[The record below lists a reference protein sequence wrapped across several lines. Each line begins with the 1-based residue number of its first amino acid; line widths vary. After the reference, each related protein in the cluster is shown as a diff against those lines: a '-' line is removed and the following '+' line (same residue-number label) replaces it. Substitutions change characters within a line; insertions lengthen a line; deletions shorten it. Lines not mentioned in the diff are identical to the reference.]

1 MQGDGS
7 HNTSNDGMSATHQQ
21 ALYGSF
27 PVRITLECFLNVYY
41 LAIAYIQ
48 LLIVGLVIFLHY
60 QQVRRVQAWEPFAL
74 AKGFVFKKGSI
85 FHNPTITG
93 TQAGIKLV
101 VTAHRRT
108 KHQEAYC
115 TCVAEVPGALPEG
128 FTLGAQGSGFLGWS
142 IAGDSISRQDITIG
156 DKELDDAVTIKGHD
170 EAGIQ
175 RLLRKPL
182 GRKAALTVVH
192 FSTDSYVEGGKVMLR
207 LEGEPTDEATLR
219 GMIDTSVEVAKD
231 LAGA

>member
-7 HNTSNDGMSATHQQ
+7 HDTSNDGMSATHPQ
-21 ALYGSF
+21 ARYGSF
-27 PVRITLECFLNVYY
+27 SVRITLDC
-41 LAIAYIQ
+41 
-48 LLIVGLVIFLHY
+48 
-60 QQVRRVQAWEPFAL
+60 VQAWEPFAL

-85 FHNPTITG
+85 FRNPTMTG

-128 FTLGAQGSGFLGWS
+128 FTLGTQGSGFLGWS
-142 IAGDSISRQDITIG
+142 IAGDSCSRQDITIG
-156 DKELDDAVTIKGHD
+156 DKQLDDAVTIKGHD
-170 EAGIQ
+170 EAEIQ
-175 RLLRKPL
+175 RILRKPL
-182 GRKAALTVVH
+182 GRKAALTVVR
-192 FSTDSYVEGGKVMLR
+192 FSSDSYVEGGKVMLR
-207 LEGEPTDEATLR
+207 LQGEPTDEAVLR
-219 GMIDTSVEVAKD
+219 RMIDTSVEVARD